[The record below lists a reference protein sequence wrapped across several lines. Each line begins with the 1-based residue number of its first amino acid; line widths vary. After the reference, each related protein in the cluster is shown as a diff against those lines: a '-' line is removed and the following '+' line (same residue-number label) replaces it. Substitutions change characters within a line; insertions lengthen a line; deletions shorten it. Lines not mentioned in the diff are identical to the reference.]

1 MSQHSAGVIPGHGNG
16 FCSLPKLDTVTCP
29 GHLIPSSHLLT
40 PPSSHTGRR
49 ETPHYGCHDIFVCI
63 FIICFIV
70 LWLDYYFVFP
80 SDAMLAAVKRYEV
93 SGSARSHGTFH
104 LLNLHQN
111 IHQKPPPPASSL
123 QPTQSHPSSE
133 PDI

>member
-1 MSQHSAGVIPGHGNG
+1 MGKTIDLSDLV
-16 FCSLPKLDTVTCP
+16 L
-29 GHLIPSSHLLT
+29 
-40 PPSSHTGRR
+40 
-49 ETPHYGCHDIFVCI
+49 
-63 FIICFIV
+63 CFIV

-111 IHQKPPPPASSL
+111 IQQEPPPPASP